1 MINKTITFTHTAI
14 LDIVN
19 EHEIDEKKSDL
30 SEKGL
35 QTYRKYII
43 LFSNVLSSHLSQLY
57 GHH

>member
-1 MINKTITFTHTAI
+1 MITGTAI

-19 EHEIDEKKSDL
+19 EHEIDEKKKSDL

-57 GHH
+57 GHY